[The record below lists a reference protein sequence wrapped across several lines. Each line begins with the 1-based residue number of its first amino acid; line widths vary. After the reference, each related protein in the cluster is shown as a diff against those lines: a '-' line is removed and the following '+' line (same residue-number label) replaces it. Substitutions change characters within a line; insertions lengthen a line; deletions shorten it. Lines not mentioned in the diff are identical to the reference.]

1 MKSLVVINPTG
12 LQVFNLSELIPLI
25 ESTLGKKLHWF
36 LDSFGG
42 NIDEDALNIDLRN
55 YYGWFRN
62 EITPEI
68 LSKFD
73 HGPYC
78 EYHEGSVLGFEK
90 RPNFLEFVSE
100 KKLFNLCSVSI
111 SYDHLNTGSIWAKDE
126 RVIDELI
133 NTLVELDRYPRDE
146 DEAGNRK
153 ELPMIPAA
161 DWVNRDAD

>member
-36 LDSFGG
+36 LDNFGG

-62 EITPEI
+62 ELTPEI

-78 EYHEGSVLGFEK
+78 EYHEGSVMGFEK

-126 RVIDELI
+126 
-133 NTLVELDRYPRDE
+133 
-146 DEAGNRK
+146 AGNRK